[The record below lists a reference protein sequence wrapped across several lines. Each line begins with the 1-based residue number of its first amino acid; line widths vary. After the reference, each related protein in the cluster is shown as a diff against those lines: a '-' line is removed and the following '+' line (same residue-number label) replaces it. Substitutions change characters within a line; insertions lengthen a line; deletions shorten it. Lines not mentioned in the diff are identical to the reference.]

1 MTNLTSLVRFAFITL
16 LSLFLLACEGG
27 KESDLIYDNPS
38 DERYAKYGGS
48 LLGGEGGVNLLD
60 LGNNKPQDGGAGVGV
75 NSFLWRA
82 SLDTIAF
89 MPLTSADPFGGV
101 IITDWYSPD
110 ETKPERFK
118 VNVFI
123 LGRDLRADGVRASV
137 FKQQRDVTGSW
148 IDAKVDPKTGTELED
163 AILTRAR
170 QLRIASS
177 E

>member
-1 MTNLTSLVRFAFITL
+1 MTNLTSFVRFAFITL
-16 LSLFLLACEGG
+16 LSIFLLACEGG
-27 KESDLIYDNPS
+27 KESDLIYDSPS

-48 LLGGEGGVNLLD
+48 ILGGDGGVNLLD

>member
-1 MTNLTSLVRFAFITL
+1 MTNLTSFVRLAFIAL
-16 LSLFLLACEGG
+16 LSIFLLACEGG

-48 LLGGEGGVNLLD
+48 ILGGDGGVNLLD

>member
-89 MPLTSADPFGGV
+89 MPLASADPFGGV